1 MGTTVYLINQ
11 AGVALD
17 VNTTVNP
24 TLSGDDW
31 SVRSAQA
38 PEEKKTAL
46 VQFNRDE
53 GITDGR
59 TWTFT
64 TTFTL
69 EDVTVTLQEQVTGTA
84 LASNMQQCI
93 TTAIGPA
100 PLASTNFQSASSGSL
115 SVHGASGAMYQ
126 VSWSLSGGLGFND
139 ISYSVACLAPAS
151 ARIEPVMKQIET
163 VIVLMLENRSLD
175 TVLGWLYA
183 GTRPAFVYPPGSAPV
198 FDGIVAG
205 AGNSCNGKT
214 YAPADGTQGFPE
226 ACRVPAFD
234 PYEPIEHVKRQLY
247 ASGTGNMPSG
257 GYYWAQTPP
266 MSGFAWDYYASYE
279 KEPSE
284 VMGAYAA
291 RELPILYGIA
301 QAFAVSDRWF
311 SSVPTQTDPNRA
323 FSVCGTSNGAEE
335 NSDIDGHTFVGT
347 PTIFNLL
354 AAGGKSWGLFWQA
367 ENPAGTGEPITS
379 WKPYTSY
386 YFPALNQAPNGGV
399 LPFSQLLT
407 MLEQG
412 TLPNFCFVEPSWGGG
427 KGTGDG
433 GGWVGIQGNDYHPP
447 AWVGPAEADLNTL
460 YEAIIRSPQWERTLF
475 VITFDEH
482 GGNWD
487 HVAPPAALPPDDR
500 VSKSGF
506 RFDRMGVR
514 VPTIL
519 VSPYVRAGTVFR
531 APAGSTY
538 DLDHTALIATLLK
551 WAGIDPVSAGMGRRV
566 AAAPT
571 FEGVLTGSAR
581 TDKPHFEV
589 PAGYA
594 MQGGGT
600 GHLNFSLTGGG
611 PMDIRDFR
619 AATDNSQSGA
629 ELVARL
635 QALRATS
642 GS

>member
-11 AGVALD
+11 AGAALD
-17 VNTTVNP
+17 VSTTVSP
-24 TLSGDDW
+24 ALSSSDW
-31 SVRSAQA
+31 SVRAA
-38 PEEKKTAL
+38 HVDEGATTAL
-46 VQFNRDE
+46 LQFNRDE
-53 GITDGR
+53 GVSDGR

-69 EDVTVTLQEQVTGTA
+69 DGVTLTLQEQITGTA

-93 TTAIGPA
+93 TTAVGPA
-100 PLASTNFQSASSGSL
+100 PVASTNFQSANTGSL

-126 VSWSLSGGLGFND
+126 VAWSSPTRLGFSD
-139 ISYSVACLAPAS
+139 VTYTLQRLAPAS

-175 TVLGWLYA
+175 NVLGWLYA
-183 GTRPAFVYPPGSAPV
+183 NARPEFVYPPGSSAT
-198 FDGIVAG
+198 FDGIQQG
-205 AGNSCNGKT
+205 AGNACNGVD
-214 YAPADGTQGFPE
+214 YAPADGTSRFAEP
-226 ACRVPAFD
+226 CRVPAFD

-247 ASGTGNMPSG
+247 ASGSGKMPAGNF
-257 GYYWAQTPP
+257 WQETPP

-291 RELPILYGIA
+291 EQLPVLNGLA
-301 QAFAVSDRWF
+301 RNFAVSDRWF

-323 FSVCGTSNGAEE
+323 FSVCGTSNGTEQ
-335 NSDIDGHTFVGT
+335 NSDIDGQSFVGT

-354 AAGGKSWGLFWQA
+354 AAAGKTWGLFWQA
-367 ENPAGTGEPITS
+367 DNPAGTGEPITS

-399 LPFSQLLT
+399 LPFKQLLT
-407 MLEQG
+407 MLAQG
-412 TLPNFCFVEPSWGGG
+412 TAPNFCFIEPCWGGG

-447 AWVGPAEADLNTL
+447 AWVGPAEADLNAL
-460 YEAIIRSPQWERTLF
+460 YDAIVTSPQWDRTLF

-487 HVAPPAALPPDDR
+487 HVPPPAALPPDDKI
-500 VSKSGF
+500 SKSGF

-514 VPTIL
+514 VPAIL

-531 APAGSTY
+531 APASSNY
-538 DLDHTALIATLLK
+538 QLDHTALIATLLK
-551 WAGIDPVSAGMGRRV
+551 WAGIDPASAGMGRRV

-571 FEGVLTGSAR
+571 FEEVLSSTAR
-581 TDKPHFEV
+581 SDKPRFTV

-600 GHLNFSLTGGG
+600 GHLNFSLTGAG

-619 AATDNSQSGA
+619 AATDSSRDAA
-629 ELVARL
+629 ELTTQL
-635 QALRATS
+635 EALRKA
-642 GS
+642 GG